1 MFSEYLDRLDRKTK
15 YEEENI
21 KDLNEPIIIPSY
33 ESDKYQYNLDT
44 EFVKGYNAKNF
55 CWISVLDR
63 LPDGYYPYLVVDKDG
78 DYGVG
83 YYRKEVG
90 AWDSPNFGWLET
102 KDKVDNHDAYTEP
115 CRLGKIVFWMPVPEI
130 KISKS
135 LLSIMDSLKFLD
147 KMANLTPEE
156 RKMSNEHLKEI
167 SKPTGVN
174 FFDFLDKDTKTLLEP
189 SFIEEMKD
197 KLLHEAIKETDE
209 KILNS
214 LNKEE

>member
-1 MFSEYLDRLDRKTK
+1 MFSKYLDRLDRKTK

-21 KDLNEPIIIPSY
+21 KNLDEPIIIPSY

-44 EFVKGYNAKNF
+44 EFIRGYNAKNS

-63 LPDGYYPYLVVDKDG
+63 LPDGYYPCLVVDKDG

-115 CRLGKIVFWMPVPEI
+115 CRLGKIVFWMPVPIISEGKLYLYTKHP
-130 KISKS
+130 KIV
-135 LLSIMDSLKFLD
+135 DD
-147 KMANLTPEE
+147 EE
-156 RKMSNEHLKEI
+156 VHKAVNKYINQI

-174 FFDFLDKDTKTLLEP
+174 FFDHLDEDTKTLLEP
-189 SFIEEMKD
+189 SPIDEMKD

-209 KILNS
+209 NILNS